1 MQALRRVGE
10 QIAVLVDGAAL
21 GGDIIPQR
29 SQCLLQP
36 GPAVDNQKL
45 RLAQPALDQIVEN
58 GAPRRAGLATH
69 VLDRQQHLLAV
80 LANPEPDQEH
90 NRGGFAVEPNP
101 HHGAVED
108 QADDR
113 LVSERAHVPGIPIGF
128 YLPPHPAH
136 GIFADRTAKDGSER
150 PAHSTAVGAGKIGA
164 CDQRIG
170 SPGSPLVSPQRR
182 SLPFRG
188 PARSGVEPSPRYRD
202 LHSTE
207 SPDQRSGSMA
217 VPVAGDLL
225 RADGVVGS
233 SLWPA
238 AIARARKHRLEL
250 GFDHRLD
257 EAANLVAQSGFN
269 RIKPVV
275 EEPGTCLGFR
285 PRDWQLRAI
294 IRHGVVST
302 GARTPDRWGFN
313 TRRLR
318 HLQFQPHPRRH
329 QLMFR
334 NILIPTDGSD
344 LAAKAVEQAVL
355 FAKEIGAKI
364 TAVTV
369 TEPSDL
375 LSVTATQLEYTPIEY
390 QKHARAYAE
399 TVLGTVSDAAKSAG
413 VVCDTLHVEHEQVYQ
428 AIIEAAEARRCDL
441 IVMASHG
448 RRGVSAVVL
457 GSETVKVLT
466 HSKIPVLVYR

>member
-58 GAPRRAGLATH
+58 GAPRRAGLAAH
-69 VLDRQQHLLAV
+69 ALDRQQHLLAV

-136 GIFADRTAKDGSER
+136 GIFSDRTAKDGSER

-182 SLPFRG
+182 ALPFRG

-275 EEPGTCLGFR
+275 EEPGTRLGFR
-285 PRDWQLRAI
+285 LRDWQLRAI

-329 QLMFR
+329 PPA
-334 NILIPTDGSD
+334 IPAGQEVVIETISFTGFGDSD
-344 LAAKAVEQAVL
+344 KSVLVPTISTIAAGFFQTYFL
-355 FAKEIGAKI
+355 
-364 TAVTV
+364 
-369 TEPSDL
+369 
-375 LSVTATQLEYTPIEY
+375 TPISDTGAF
-390 QKHARAYAE
+390 QPTNADFSGVQSARLYADP
-399 TVLGTVSDAAKSAG
+399 GT
-413 VVCDTLHVEHEQVYQ
+413 L
-428 AIIEAAEARRCDL
+428 IEC
-441 IVMASHG
+441 G
-448 RRGVSAVVL
+448 GFTRGQNPSV
-457 GSETVKVLT
+457 GLT
-466 HSKIPVLVYR
+466 IECKISG